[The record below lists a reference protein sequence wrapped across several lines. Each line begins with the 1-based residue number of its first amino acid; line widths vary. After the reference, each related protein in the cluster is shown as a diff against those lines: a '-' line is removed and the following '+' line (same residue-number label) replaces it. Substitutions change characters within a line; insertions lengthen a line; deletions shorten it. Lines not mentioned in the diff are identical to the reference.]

1 MSKHERGGN
10 QMQYVSLDPSF
21 WRFLNVKRTLEGNF
35 NMDYILDNIES
46 VIRKNVLSVNRMK

>member
-1 MSKHERGGN
+1 
-10 QMQYVSLDPSF
+10 MQYVSLDPSF

>member
-1 MSKHERGGN
+1 
-10 QMQYVSLDPSF
+10 MQYVSLDPSF
-21 WRFLNVKRTLEGNF
+21 GMFLNVKRTLEGNF